1 MQVFKETKIM
11 NNTCRILLTFAISA
25 VAIVTINGCGNS
37 NGKPAARDASGRGGK
52 IPVDAVIIKTQPLEN
67 KIYTTGTLLANEEV
81 ELRPEIAGRVI
92 GVYFAEGSRVKKG
105 QLLIKINDR
114 ELKAQLESKQLEEKL
129 AADDEKRKKGLFDI
143 NGISREEYDKVVN
156 ALKMVQAEE
165 EIIKSQIAE
174 TEIIAPFDGVVGLRY
189 ISEGSYVIVNQLT
202 ATMQDIDPIKIEF
215 SVPEKYARLIK
226 DGTTIVARVGDDQA
240 EHQGKVY
247 ALESK
252 IDSDTR
258 TIKARA
264 KIPNTDG
271 ALIPGSFARIE
282 LVLEQ
287 IPDAIV
293 IPAEAVVPELNGE
306 KVFIAQ
312 NGKAHATPI
321 TSGIRTE
328 NSIQVIAGLSVDDTL
343 LVTGLLQLGDG
354 RPIDIKNIRGNQ

>member
-1 MQVFKETKIM
+1 MFKEIKIM
-11 NNTCRILLTFAISA
+11 NATLRILLTLAIQAIAILAIS
-25 VAIVTINGCGNS
+25 GCGNS
-37 NGKPAARDASGRGGK
+37 NGKPAAKDSAGRGGK
-52 IPVDAVIIKTQPLEN
+52 IPVDAVIIKAQPLEN

-114 ELKAQLESKQLEEKL
+114 ELKAQLESKQLAEKL

-143 NGISREEYDKVVN
+143 NGISREEYDKAVN
-156 ALKMVQAEE
+156 ALKMVQADE
-165 EIIKSQIAE
+165 EIIRSQIAE

-226 DGTTIVARVGDDQA
+226 DGTTIVALVGDDQN

-252 IDSDTR
+252 IDSNTR
-258 TIKARA
+258 TMKVRA
-264 KIPNTDG
+264 KIPNADG
-271 ALIPGSFARIE
+271 TLIPGSFARIE

-312 NGKAHATPI
+312 NGKARATPI

-328 NSIQVIAGLSVDDTL
+328 NSIQVVAGLSIDDTL

-354 RPIDIKNIRGNQ
+354 RAVDIKNIRGNQ